1 MSTNDLIDE
10 VTLLPVEERLRIVDA
25 LLQSLNT
32 PNPEVDEAW
41 AKVAQRRLEE
51 LDAGVVEA
59 IPGEE
64 VFARIR
70 ALYGEV

>member
-25 LLQSLNT
+25 LLQSFNT

-51 LDAGVVEA
+51 LDAGDVKAV
-59 IPGEE
+59 PGEE
-64 VFARIR
+64 VFERIR
-70 ALYGEV
+70 KRFNHE